1 MITNK
6 DVMKRVLCPN
16 LILSQVIVNLIV
28 IHIQDPL
35 IIVQMMM
42 NTLDHQIK
50 VLIVIMNLTILVLKT
65 TVDLMTLNTLDHQNT
80 QVLVV
85 IQIILMNMIILV
97 IVMNILDQIVN
108 LMTHMIHLNLK
119 NRKNKKNMEEEEG
132 SEEEKEKEWIVN
144 TIKMMD
150 VIHHN
155 HKMNSQ
161 ELFSRP

>member
-6 DVMKRVLCPN
+6 DVMKRVLYPN
-16 LILSQVIVNLIV
+16 LILNQMKVNLAV

-42 NTLDHQIK
+42 NILDHQII

-65 TVDLMTLNTLDHQNT
+65 TVDMMTLNTLDHQNT
-80 QVLVV
+80 QVIVM
-85 IQIILMNMIILV
+85 IQIILMNMNILV

-108 LMTHMIHLNLK
+108 LMTHLIHQNLK
-119 NRKNKKNMEEEEG
+119 NRKCKKNMEEEEG
-132 SEEEKEKEWIVN
+132 LEEEKEKEWIVN
-144 TIKMMD
+144 TIKIMD
-150 VIHHN
+150 LIL